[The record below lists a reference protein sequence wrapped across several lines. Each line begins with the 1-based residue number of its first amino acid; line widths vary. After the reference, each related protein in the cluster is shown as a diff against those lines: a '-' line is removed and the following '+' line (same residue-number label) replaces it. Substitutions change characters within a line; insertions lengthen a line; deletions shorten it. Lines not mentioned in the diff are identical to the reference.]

1 MEENFY
7 LSEITLQYKN
17 KVQYKNRLKITD
29 SNSAAE
35 IFRDIWE
42 YPIDHRESTYI
53 LLINGANQVLG
64 YNLVSIGGKSSTIV
78 DITLILQVAIKV
90 NASAI
95 ILAHNH
101 PSGDLTPS
109 NEDLAITRRLK
120 EAGDLLGIKI
130 LDHIIIDT
138 DSRNFKSFT
147 EMGLI

>member
-101 PSGDLTPS
+101 PSGVLTAS
-109 NEDLAITRRLK
+109 AQDKNLTKNLNDACKLIGIRL
-120 EAGDLLGIKI
+120 
-130 LDHIIIDT
+130 LDHLIISSDGY
-138 DSRNFKSFT
+138 FSFSDD
-147 EMGLI
+147 GLI